1 MVSLREISN
10 RARRAGLLVLAL
22 SLCATSTGCFTY
34 AVRSEHAKVAPYQ
47 SKTLHAYLW
56 NLIEN
61 DPAVVAKN
69 CGDGALSM
77 VRAKTT
83 YLYMLVCIVTIG
95 GWVPME
101 LEWRCAEGVE
111 AVETP

>member
-10 RARRAGLLVLAL
+10 MARRAGLLVLAL

-61 DPAVVAKN
+61 DPYVVATN
-69 CGDGALSM
+69 CGENALSM

-83 YLYMLVCIVTIG
+83 YLYMLVGIFSLG

-101 LEWRCAEGVE
+101 LEWRCAE
-111 AVETP
+111 ETSAGQEP